1 MSNSLQKTVLR
12 TTPSGS
18 ITIRSFCTPEE
29 IRSYRFHDQFGIHA
43 QYKSIY
49 TKRQTLEKHAAKMD
63 ANVVLA
69 LTENQEICGFGVL
82 SHPASDERWTQLGPG
97 MMMEVKA
104 VEVSRNLRSFKIA
117 GDLVRLMVA
126 HPKIERIIAYMV
138 GYSWTWDLDGSSLNA
153 QQYRNMLI
161 RLFNPHGFIELQT
174 NEPNIC
180 LKPENLFMG
189 RIGSDVSDRIRQ
201 DFKWLRFGVSP

>member
-1 MSNSLQKTVLR
+1 LSNSLQKTVLR